1 MKQRPRKRKGVAGPN
16 IPPGHPDLLSIK
28 AGDMP
33 WKTTARDFP
42 LQAYAEAISKLHA
55 QGYSYADIAAWLN
68 GQLAAQLGHRR
79 IGRGQVYRIYR
90 QWLRDMEDGGRG
102 IPTARDPRW
111 GCPGGGGGRWRT
123 GAGESPRGIPRRSA
137 MRLRRPRRRSPTG
150 TWPNPSGRRGPM
162 NSTEAIPSSAMSGA
176 ARTHLGGAVR
186 DGAPRRPDALPPERH
201 DPHPRTA

>member
-55 QGYSYADIAAWLN
+55 RGYSYADIAAWLN

-79 IGRGQVYRIYR
+79 IGCG
-90 QWLRDMEDGGRG
+90 
-102 IPTARDPRW
+102 T
-111 GCPGGGGGRWRT
+111 WRT